1 MSIFQAGAN
10 YLMIG
15 NVTNGYADNAAYV
28 PDAQPLGSVVLIKED
43 SKVTEEGALVAGTVY
58 QLVNRLTDGTI
69 KRSPSFT
76 SADIISKGKQ
86 AYTLSTEQVSFFG
99 YDGSSI
105 VGFGTPVTGST
116 YNLNF
121 WLNHTR
127 NTLNNTPEIKTV
139 HYIATSTSQATMAK
153 GFQDAFLRTFSTL
166 REPNKVILCDRVA
179 LTTSVAALTGS
190 ATIYKLTNGS
200 KTVSTYIKTADGTAG
215 FTASTASVTIGDAIH
230 IASYNGRSFTFD
242 AVALGSSAGHH
253 LVVIGET
260 TYLVADAGTDA
271 QNATAIAAAINAGTQ
286 ARASVGTATVTV
298 TYREGNYYL
307 PPLVLKSDDD
317 STWTNIAVTTASGNT
332 IPVKYKA
339 AATTSA
345 AATFTLDNPWQGP
358 TGYLYEG
365 TGATTTS
372 GIGIATLTSDTW
384 GLKFTGVGQPF
395 NKVTDRVDK
404 VQFDVLSADF
414 GSLVEYKAVIPTLG
428 SGTYQEIAF
437 LENFTHWSDKGV
449 IVSAY
454 PPTSYTNEATLGYGY
469 DQITIRL
476 SQKPYTS
483 PTTGVSPANVT
494 EIVIATKG
502 TSAYDTIS
510 YDTLDTA
517 FGV

>member
-58 QLVNRLTDGTI
+58 QLVNRLSDGTI

-116 YNLNF
+116 YNFNF

-153 GFQDAFLRTFSTL
+153 GFQDAFLRSFSTL
-166 REPNKVILCDRVA
+166 REPNKVIICDRVA
-179 LTTSVAALTGS
+179 LQTSQAAGDTY
-190 ATIYKLTNGS
+190 TIAYLVNGS
-200 KTVSTYIKTADGTAG
+200 KTVTLYTKAVAADAT
-215 FTASTASVTIGDAIH
+215 VTPSQTTVAANTVISIP
-230 IASYNGRSFTFD
+230 SYNGRSFTFTATAED
-242 AVALGSSAGHH
+242 H
-253 LVVIGET
+253 VIYIGT
-260 TYLVADAGTDA
+260 TSYVVADAGDPAANST
-271 QNATAIAAAINAGTQ
+271 NIAAAINAGTQ
-286 ARASVGTATVTV
+286 ARATPNGAGSTTI
-298 TYREGNYYL
+298 TYREGLYFL
-307 PPLVLKSDDD
+307 PPMVISDADG
-317 STWTNIAVTTASGNT
+317 TPATVAVTIATGTAISN
-332 IPVKYKA
+332 KYKV
-339 AATTSA
+339 ATTA
-345 AATFTLDNPWQGP
+345 TTAATFTLDNPWQGP
-358 TGYLYEG
+358 TGYVYNG
-365 TGATTTS
+365 TTEATN
-372 GIGIATLTSDTW
+372 IGEATLTSDTW
-384 GLKFTGVGQPF
+384 GLKFTGVPQPF

-414 GSLVEYKAVIPTLG
+414 GSLVEYKAVKPTLG
-428 SGTYQEIAF
+428 SGTYQEIAS
-437 LENFTHWSDKGV
+437 LEAFSQWSDRGV

-454 PPTSYTNEATLGYGY
+454 PPTVYTNEATSGYGY

-483 PTTGVSPANVT
+483 VTTGVSPANVT